1 VQVTADVFE
10 QQVQF
15 EIEPEEVGEFTYT
28 VSVAPHLGE
37 ALTEN
42 NQADFP
48 LSVARDKIRVL
59 LVCGSP
65 TWNYRFLR
73 QGLKQDPS
81 IDMISFVILR
91 TPTDCRQCAGK
102 PAQSHSF
109 PHPTFV
115 YARTQKF

>member
-1 VQVTADVFE
+1 MSRYRPGDISGEHIPVVLKRAGRVVATKTVQITADVFE

-59 LVCGSP
+59 SRSVAVQPGIIASCV
-65 TWNYRFLR
+65 R
-73 QGLKQDPS
+73 
-81 IDMISFVILR
+81 V
-91 TPTDCRQCAGK
+91 
-102 PAQSHSF
+102 
-109 PHPTFV
+109 
-115 YARTQKF
+115 